1 MRQRIDLVEAGM
13 QGRARLDDRQRQR
26 FAEAFLRAALRLNRR
41 DFRAW
46 LLRRVRTA
54 PLAVPIDPARFAIS
68 KTDIELLMRSACEAP
83 LK

>member
-13 QGRARLDDRQRQR
+13 QGRARLDDRQR

-68 KTDIELLMRSACEAP
+68 KTDIELLMRSAREAP